1 MMGTIRTFVAMPD
14 WQQLEILRQ
23 AMPVFGPQFEQVG
36 ASVDGAALLR
46 CLSEHPDRV
55 DLVLT
60 DLFLR
65 DMDAV
70 ELLEHINRLQL
81 AHPPRVLI
89 TAGTGNEPL
98 RSKLFS
104 LGADYCLAKPY
115 TLQKL
120 FERAQLICGKEP
132 QAPLPRVRRLLDRLA
147 LVPNDCGYLYL
158 EDAVQAMV
166 RTKAPHALVKEVYRE
181 VAAARGVSP
190 RGVESG
196 IRREIQRMQ
205 EKNTPLFQALRQQC
219 GGDVSNGRALRFLAE
234 CLHREK
240 TQAGQE
246 AKEQ

>member
-1 MMGTIRTFVAMPD
+1 M
-14 WQQLEILRQ
+14 
-23 AMPVFGPQFEQVG
+23 
-36 ASVDGAALLR
+36 DGAALLR

-120 FERAQLICGKEP
+120 FERAQLICGEEP

-166 RTKAPHALVKEVYRE
+166 RTKAPRALVKEVYRE

-190 RGVESG
+190 QGVESG

>member
-1 MMGTIRTFVAMPD
+1 MKGTIRTFVAMPD

-55 DLVLT
+55 ELVLT

-70 ELLEHINRLQL
+70 ELLEHMNQLQL
-81 AHPPRVLI
+81 AHP
-89 TAGTGNEPL
+89 
-98 RSKLFS
+98 
-104 LGADYCLAKPY
+104 
-115 TLQKL
+115 
-120 FERAQLICGKEP
+120 
-132 QAPLPRVRRLLDRLA
+132 PRVRRLLDRLA

-166 RTKAPHALVKEVYRE
+166 RTKAPHALVKDVYWE
-181 VAAARGVSP
+181 IAAVRGVSP
-190 RGVESG
+190 QGVESG

-205 EKNTPLFQALRQQC
+205 EKNTPLFQALRRQC

-234 CLHREK
+234 CLYRE
-240 TQAGQE
+240 TAQAGQE
-246 AKEQ
+246 ETER

>member
-1 MMGTIRTFVAMPD
+1 M
-14 WQQLEILRQ
+14 
-23 AMPVFGPQFEQVG
+23 
-36 ASVDGAALLR
+36 DGAALLR
-46 CLSEHPDRV
+46 CLGEHPDRV
-55 DLVLT
+55 ELVLT

-70 ELLEHINRLQL
+70 ELLEHMNQLQL

-89 TAGTGNEPL
+89 TTGTGNEPL

-104 LGADYCLAKPY
+104 LGADYCLSKPY

-120 FERAQLICGKEP
+120 FERAQLICGEEP

-166 RTKAPHALVKEVYRE
+166 RTKAPHALVKDVYWE
-181 VAAARGVSP
+181 IAAVRGVSP
-190 RGVESG
+190 QGVESG

-205 EKNTPLFQALRQQC
+205 EKNTPLFQALRRQC

-234 CLHREK
+234 YLHRE
-240 TQAGQE
+240 TAQAGQE
-246 AKEQ
+246 GTER

>member
-1 MMGTIRTFVAMPD
+1 MKGTIRTFVAMPD

-46 CLSEHPDRV
+46 CLGEHPDRV
-55 DLVLT
+55 ELVLT

-70 ELLEHINRLQL
+70 ELLEHMNQLQL

-104 LGADYCLAKPY
+104 LGADYC
-115 TLQKL
+115 
-120 FERAQLICGKEP
+120 GKEP
-132 QAPLPRVRRLLDRLA
+132 QAPLTRVRRLLDRLA

-166 RTKAPHALVKEVYRE
+166 RTKAPHALVKDVYWE
-181 VAAARGVSP
+181 IAAVRGVSP
-190 RGVESG
+190 QGVESG

-205 EKNTPLFQALRQQC
+205 EKNTPLFQALRRQC

-234 CLHREK
+234 CLHRE
-240 TQAGQE
+240 TAQAGQE
-246 AKEQ
+246 ETER

>member
-55 DLVLT
+55 ELVLT

-89 TAGTGNEPL
+89 TAAPATSLCAASCFHWERITAFPSPI
-98 RSKLFS
+98 RSKS
-104 LGADYCLAKPY
+104 CL
-115 TLQKL
+115 
-120 FERAQLICGKEP
+120 
-132 QAPLPRVRRLLDRLA
+132 
-147 LVPNDCGYLYL
+147 
-158 EDAVQAMV
+158 
-166 RTKAPHALVKEVYRE
+166 
-181 VAAARGVSP
+181 
-190 RGVESG
+190 SG
-196 IRREIQRMQ
+196 H
-205 EKNTPLFQALRQQC
+205 
-219 GGDVSNGRALRFLAE
+219 S
-234 CLHREK
+234 
-240 TQAGQE
+240 
-246 AKEQ
+246 

>member
-1 MMGTIRTFVAMPD
+1 MKGTIRTFVAMPD

-46 CLSEHPDRV
+46 CLGEHPDRV
-55 DLVLT
+55 ELVLT

-70 ELLEHINRLQL
+70 ELLEHMNQLQL

-104 LGADYCLAKPY
+104 LGADYCLSKPY

-147 LVPNDCGYLYL
+147 LVPNDWVSLSGGCCAGDGAHKSAPCAGKRCVLGDCG
-158 EDAVQAMV
+158 
-166 RTKAPHALVKEVYRE
+166 R
-181 VAAARGVSP
+181 ARGVP
-190 RGVESG
+190 
-196 IRREIQRMQ
+196 
-205 EKNTPLFQALRQQC
+205 A
-219 GGDVSNGRALRFLAE
+219 GG
-234 CLHREK
+234 
-240 TQAGQE
+240 
-246 AKEQ
+246 

>member
-1 MMGTIRTFVAMPD
+1 M
-14 WQQLEILRQ
+14 
-23 AMPVFGPQFEQVG
+23 
-36 ASVDGAALLR
+36 
-46 CLSEHPDRV
+46 
-55 DLVLT
+55 
-60 DLFLR
+60 
-65 DMDAV
+65 
-70 ELLEHINRLQL
+70 
-81 AHPPRVLI
+81 LI

-98 RSKLFS
+98 RSRLFS
-104 LGADYCLAKPY
+104 LGADYCISKPY
-115 TLQKL
+115 TLKKL
-120 FERAQLICGKEP
+120 FERAQLICGEEP

-166 RTKAPHALVKEVYRE
+166 RTKAPRALVKEVYRE

-190 RGVESG
+190 QGVESG